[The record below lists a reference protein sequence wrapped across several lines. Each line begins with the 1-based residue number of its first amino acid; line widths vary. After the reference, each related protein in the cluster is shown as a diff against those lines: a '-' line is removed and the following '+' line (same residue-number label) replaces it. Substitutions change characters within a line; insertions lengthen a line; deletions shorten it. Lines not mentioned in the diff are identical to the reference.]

1 MPGSCPRPVGIAVK
15 IYWPRIHYLG
25 GQLPCGP
32 AAMAPG
38 GPEFRVCGRNSGPS
52 RLMRLLSEPDHRGE
66 DKAVGWRPRHCPSG
80 QVPPCGV
87 DSWDAGRRHPRPQ
100 DNSATPKQ
108 PAFGEGPSTEGPE
121 GIFDGGRGVWRR
133 PQSPLPPWRANS
145 SARMSALLEKGCRG
159 AKSRRWCCS
168 SERGT
173 RERSILRPEE

>member
-1 MPGSCPRPVGIAVK
+1 MNINARLLPEAGRDCCEDILAPHPLSR
-15 IYWPRIHYLG
+15 R
-25 GQLPCGP
+25 QLPCGP

-38 GPEFRVCGRNSGPS
+38 GPESQVCGRNSGPS
-52 RLMRLLSEPDHRGE
+52 RLMHLFSEPDRRGE

-121 GIFDGGRGVWRR
+121 RNLDGGRGSGADRNR
-133 PQSPLPPWRANS
+133 PCLP
-145 SARMSALLEKGCRG
+145 G
-159 AKSRRWCCS
+159 APIAQP
-168 SERGT
+168 G
-173 RERSILRPEE
+173 